1 MKKFKKVFAVLLLM
15 LLIAAPVVTAAT
27 QPVTVEAAARTKTK
41 LKKVKGKYYAY
52 ENGKKVCNKWRTI
65 KVGKKKYRFYFDKKG
80 RAYQAN
86 KAAMGKTGVLVK
98 KIKGKYYGFDY
109 QGHMVKGIRGGSSPA
124 YSMPNLYFFNSKGV
138 YDKKK
143 TAMYRNAAKINSN
156 ATQIKKLLGKYKK
169 VSVIGESC
177 FGNGKGSDVVY
188 VYDNIELS
196 VFRPTGKDA
205 SAEIVES
212 VSQRY

>member
-15 LLIAAPVVTAAT
+15 LLVTAPVVTAAT
-27 QPVTVEAAARTKTK
+27 QPVTVEAAAKKKTK

-109 QGHMVKGIRGGSSPA
+109 QGHMVKGLRGGSTSA

-143 TAMYRNAAKINSN
+143 TVMYINDIASVSITKAAFTGNRYFFVFAEKFLDLSCI
-156 ATQIKKLLGKYKK
+156 AVDFGG
-169 VSVIGESC
+169 VSVHYS
-177 FGNGKGSDVVY
+177 FFLVVY
-188 VYDNIELS
+188 T
-196 VFRPTGKDA
+196 F
-205 SAEIVES
+205 
-212 VSQRY
+212 

>member
-1 MKKFKKVFAVLLLM
+1 
-15 LLIAAPVVTAAT
+15 
-27 QPVTVEAAARTKTK
+27 
-41 LKKVKGKYYAY
+41 
-52 ENGKKVCNKWRTI
+52 
-65 KVGKKKYRFYFDKKG
+65 
-80 RAYQAN
+80 
-86 KAAMGKTGVLVK
+86 MGKTGVLVK

-109 QGHMVKGIRGGSSPA
+109 QDIW
-124 YSMPNLYFFNSKGV
+124 SKAFVVEVLLHIVCLICISLIQKV
-138 YDKKK
+138 YTTRKKLQCTETQPK
-143 TAMYRNAAKINSN
+143 STAMQLRSRNFSANN
-156 ATQIKKLLGKYKK
+156 KK

>member
-15 LLIAAPVVTAAT
+15 LLVTAPVVTAAT
-27 QPVTVEAAARTKTK
+27 QPVTVEAAAKKKTK

-52 ENGKKVCNKWRTI
+52 EN
-65 KVGKKKYRFYFDKKG
+65 VGKKKYRFYFDKKG

-109 QGHMVKGIRGGSSPA
+109 QGHMVKGLRGGSTSA

-143 TAMYRNAAKINSN
+143 TVMYRNAAKINSN
-156 ATQIKKLLGKYKK
+156 AAQIKKLLGKYKK
-169 VSVIGESC
+169 VSVTGESC
-177 FGNGKGSDVVY
+177 FGNGNGSDVVY

-205 SAEIVES
+205 NAEIVES

>member
-1 MKKFKKVFAVLLLM
+1 M
-15 LLIAAPVVTAAT
+15 
-27 QPVTVEAAARTKTK
+27 Q
-41 LKKVKGKYYAY
+41 
-52 ENGKKVCNKWRTI
+52 
-65 KVGKKKYRFYFDKKG
+65 
-80 RAYQAN
+80 
-86 KAAMGKTGVLVK
+86 
-98 KIKGKYYGFDY
+98 
-109 QGHMVKGIRGGSSPA
+109 
-124 YSMPNLYFFNSKGV
+124 
-138 YDKKK
+138 
-143 TAMYRNAAKINSN
+143 
-156 ATQIKKLLGKYKK
+156 LLGKYKK

>member
-1 MKKFKKVFAVLLLM
+1 M
-15 LLIAAPVVTAAT
+15 
-27 QPVTVEAAARTKTK
+27 
-41 LKKVKGKYYAY
+41 KKVKGKYYAY
-52 ENGKKVCNKWRTI
+52 EKGKKVCNKWRTI

-109 QGHMVKGIRGGSSPA
+109 QGHMVKGLRGGSTSA

-143 TAMYRNAAKINSN
+143 TVMYRNAAKINSKQLRSRN
-156 ATQIKKLLGKYKK
+156 FSANTKKYLLPVKAVLVMETEAMSFMYMT
-169 VSVIGESC
+169 IL
-177 FGNGKGSDVVY
+177 N
-188 VYDNIELS
+188 
-196 VFRPTGKDA
+196 
-205 SAEIVES
+205 
-212 VSQRY
+212 